1 MAKKTEEKAVKKQGV
16 REIFTKNLNLAVEK
30 MGWSQSEF
38 GRRLK
43 LKSEQ
48 MGARR
53 YLKGEVNI
61 TFDGFDRIEEAL
73 QMPIAK
79 LFERDGAAFAS
90 QFETTNTLRAAQEM
104 IKKITPVLSKLNPE
118 GLTDGMSIVQA
129 PKEKF
134 AEFIN
139 QFHKGRGLTA
149 HFFEL
154 LDKDT
159 PPETLNVEYLREVAV
174 TVLAEGGFQA
184 KKAKKVLLEILTKDD
199 E

>member
-1 MAKKTEEKAVKKQGV
+1 MAKKTDEKAVKKQGV
-16 REIFTKNLNLAVEK
+16 REIFTRNLNLAVEK

-73 QMPIAK
+73 KIPIAK
-79 LFERDGAAFAS
+79 LFERDGSAFATNL
-90 QFETTNTLRAAQEM
+90 ETTNTLRAAQEM

-118 GLTDGMSIVQA
+118 GLTEEFSPA

-134 AEFIN
+134 ADFIN
-139 QFHKGRGLTA
+139 RFHQGRGVTA
-149 HFFEL
+149 HFFAL
-154 LDKDT
+154 LEKEA
-159 PPETLNVEYLREVAV
+159 PPEELNVEYLREVAV
-174 TVLAEGGFQA
+174 TVLSEGGTQA
-184 KKAKKVLLEILTKDD
+184 KRARKVLAEMLTRDD